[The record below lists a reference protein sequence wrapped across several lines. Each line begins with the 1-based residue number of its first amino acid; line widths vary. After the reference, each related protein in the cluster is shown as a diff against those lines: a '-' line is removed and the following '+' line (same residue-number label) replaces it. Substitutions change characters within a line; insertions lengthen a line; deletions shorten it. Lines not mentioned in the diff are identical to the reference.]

1 VEQGFAYNSGENFEW
16 ETIESLRSLINEHV
30 DPSFNVNGE

>member
-16 ETIESLRSLINEHV
+16 ETIESLRSLIKEHV
-30 DPSFNVNGE
+30 DSTFKL